1 MSVPSFRADKQM
13 GTYNEIHYLP
23 TFSRFFNT
31 DLSRSPDEYDPLDYA
46 NVPKTIYA
54 ELKSRR
60 IRHNQYDTCLIGG
73 NKVDKCKSNLGANPN
88 TKHYFLY
95 AYTDGLYYI
104 EYNEQL
110 FNTFERKLYQRGQ
123 RSDITDNP
131 KDTVFIPTKL
141 LKPIGS

>member
-1 MSVPSFRADKQM
+1 MSVPSFRADKQF
-13 GTYNEIHYLP
+13 GSYNEIHYLP

-31 DLSRSPDEYDPLDYA
+31 TLQKTEDDFDPLDYC

-60 IRHNQYDTCLIGG
+60 IKHNDYTTCLIGA
-73 NKVDKCKSNLGANPN
+73 NKVKKCKENIRANPN

-104 EYNEQL
+104 EYDEAL
-110 FNTFERKLYQRGQ
+110 FDTFECKLYQRGE

-131 KDTVFIPTKL
+131 KDTIFIPTNL
-141 LKPIGS
+141 LKPIAV